1 MLYFLAIIVFFICTI
16 LMVFSKDSY
25 ISLEYL
31 TYLRML
37 NEPYMNRAVLM
48 FYDNTEEEDNL

>member
-1 MLYFLAIIVFFICTI
+1 
-16 LMVFSKDSY
+16 MVFSKDSY